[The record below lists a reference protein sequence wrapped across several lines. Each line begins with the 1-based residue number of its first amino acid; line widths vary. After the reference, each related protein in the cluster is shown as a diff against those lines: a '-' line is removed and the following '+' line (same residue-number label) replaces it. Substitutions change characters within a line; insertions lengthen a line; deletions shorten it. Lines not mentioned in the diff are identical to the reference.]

1 MNILKA
7 PAAELLNA
15 VQAVSAAVEK
25 RHAMPILGHVLV
37 TKNGEHLA
45 LTASDLE
52 LQLRVQ
58 TTLGAGTGHGL
69 ATAPVHKLVEILRAL
84 PAAQEIA
91 LTSTPQRLTL
101 VAGRSRFTLQA
112 LPAGDFPLQP
122 QAHDL
127 SAPFPLP
134 QALLRGLLEQVE
146 WAMAV
151 QDIRYYLNGLLF
163 STEGPTLRLVAT
175 DGNRLALAEATLPQA
190 LPTHAVILPRKAVHA
205 LQKHLRTPRAKG
217 AEATAEEPQVA
228 VEFSAQ
234 QARFVVPGAELLTKL
249 VEGRFP
255 DYTRALPAAPR
266 HQARLNRTALLG
278 ALQRVAVLTSDRFRG
293 VRLGLDAGALNL
305 SAHNADQEEA
315 EVELAAD
322 YEGPSLA
329 FGFNVGY
336 LVDLLTK
343 TDAETVTLAMQ
354 DDRSPVLFSF
364 DELPGFKYVV
374 SPMRL

>member
-7 PAAELLNA
+7 PASELLNA
-15 VQAVSAAVEK
+15 VLTVSGAVER
-25 RHAMPILGHVLV
+25 RHAMPILGHVLI
-37 TKNGEHLA
+37 TKAAEQLA

-84 PAAQEIA
+84 PAAQEIV

-101 VAGRSRFTLQA
+101 LAGRSRFTLQA

-127 SAPFPLP
+127 STPFSLP
-134 QALLRGLLEQVE
+134 QAVLRSLLEQVE
-146 WAMAV
+146 FAMAV

-163 STEGPTLRLVAT
+163 STEGHTLRLVAT

-205 LQKHLRTPRAKG
+205 LQRHLRTPRG
-217 AEATAEEPQVA
+217 RGEAEVDEPQVS

-234 QARFVVPGAELLTKL
+234 QARFLVPGAELLTKL

-255 DYTRALPAAPR
+255 DYTRVLPAAPR
-266 HQARLNRTALLG
+266 HHAVLNRAGLLG

-293 VRLGLDAGALNL
+293 VRLGLDAGVLNL

-315 EVELAAD
+315 EVELAAAYD
-322 YEGPSLA
+322 GPSLA

-336 LVDLLTK
+336 LVDLLGK
-343 TDAETVTLAMQ
+343 TDSEAVGLALQ
-354 DDRSPVLFSF
+354 DERSPVLFSF
-364 DELPGFKYVV
+364 ADLPGFKYVV